1 MCAPSIKL
9 YSITTSPFKVVLTGE
24 GSKILNNNYKD
35 EFFIVQNLDFLEEK
49 IQDVC
54 RAGFKLSMGLNTQEV
69 TIVPK
74 KLIKQGFFERFFHFF
89 N

>member
-1 MCAPSIKL
+1 M
-9 YSITTSPFKVVLTGE
+9 GE

-35 EFFIVQNLDFLEEK
+35 EFFIIHDLDFLEEK
-49 IQDVC
+49 TQDVC
-54 RAGFKLSMGLNTQEV
+54 RAGFKLSMGLNRQEV

-74 KLIKQGFFERFFHFF
+74 KLIKQGFFEKFFHFL